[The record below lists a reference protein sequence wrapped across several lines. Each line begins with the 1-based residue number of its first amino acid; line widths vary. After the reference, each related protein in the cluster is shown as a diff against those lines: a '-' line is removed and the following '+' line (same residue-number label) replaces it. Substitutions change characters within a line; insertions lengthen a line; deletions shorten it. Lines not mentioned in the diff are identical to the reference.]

1 MHPGGIATN
10 LSRHLK
16 PEMFAMFDQPAFKAM
31 MKSPEQGAA
40 TTVWAAIGKEWLNS
54 GGKYLEDC
62 SISQPVTKEEGLS
75 PLDTGYK
82 PYAYDEKL
90 EKKLWT
96 VSNELVGLPA
106 DS

>member
-1 MHPGGIATN
+1 M
-10 LSRHLK
+10 L
-16 PEMFAMFDQPAFKAM
+16 AMFDSPEFRAM
-31 MKSPEQGAA
+31 AKSPEQGAA
-40 TTVWAAIGKEWLNS
+40 TTVWAAIGKEWLNK

-62 SISQPVTKEEGLS
+62 QISQPVTKEENLS

-82 PYAYDEKL
+82 PYAYNKEL
-90 EKKLWT
+90 EQKLWT